1 MNANGGNEL
10 PQTGSG
16 SAQAGTEP
24 ADFKAASTEITQL
37 SDELSRANAAYHND
51 DAPFISDV
59 EYDTKKR
66 RLEELEAAS
75 RVERQ
80 EKEALYGKAAPLVL
94 ELQQKLAESE
104 RATVRE
110 RHRSAKFEAR
120 VRDLQKAILDVTGR
134 DVSRWACGFDSAI
147 RAGICDEARRQ
158 VELRE
163 CPALHQV

>member
-1 MNANGGNEL
+1 MTMTSKEMREA
-10 PQTGSG
+10 
-16 SAQAGTEP
+16 
-24 ADFKAASTEITQL
+24 
-37 SDELSRANAAYHND
+37 AAY
-51 DAPFISDV
+51 AP
-59 EYDTKKR
+59 TTGQ